1 MKKLALALFAVAIM
15 LLITGLVVQALAF
28 LLVAAPVLAAVAV
41 AVLLLILNRSGGRRI
56 PR

>member
-28 LLVAAPVLAAVAV
+28 LLVAAPVLTAV